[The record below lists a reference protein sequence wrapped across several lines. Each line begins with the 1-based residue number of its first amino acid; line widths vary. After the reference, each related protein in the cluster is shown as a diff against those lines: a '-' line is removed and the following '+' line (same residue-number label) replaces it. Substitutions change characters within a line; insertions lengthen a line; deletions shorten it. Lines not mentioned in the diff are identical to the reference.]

1 MSDSESGG
9 WLSDAVESGRETIE
23 AVTSTFLGVEREA
36 HVCPDCNEPCQ
47 ETYTYNPSVAAF
59 HEGKSPATF
68 GDYLPPETAQIAREH
83 GYQLYAVFGSTA
95 DFVAEDSARMDRLD

>member
-59 HEGKSPATF
+59 HEGKSPAWACPECGTTF
-68 GDYLPPETAQIAREH
+68 VREVDDTSHTLDLYGRDPPN
-83 GYQLYAVFGSTA
+83 
-95 DFVAEDSARMDRLD
+95 